1 MALPAPT
8 SVDGA
13 YWYLISLIV
22 VVALACGLYV
32 AAAILGLVPDPGS
45 LV

>member
-13 YWYLISLIV
+13 YWDLISLIV
-22 VVALACGLYV
+22 VVSLAYGMYVV
-32 AAAILGLVPDPGS
+32 AALLGLAPDPGL